1 MSVSRGLRVCVVC
14 CVLIVA
20 GLWCAGLWCREQ
32 QLLEKR
38 MASAG
43 FDLDKYHHLMRT
55 RERYKRYMSSKAAYA
70 AVTGTQH
77 AAQSEAA
84 KLKES

>member
-1 MSVSRGLRVCVVC
+1 MLVLTCCVV
-14 CVLIVA
+14 
-20 GLWCAGLWCREQ
+20 CREQ
-32 QLLEKR
+32 QLLEER

-55 RERYKRYMSSKAAYA
+55 RERYKRYMSTKAAYA
-70 AVTGTQH
+70 AVTDTQH